1 MNEEIRNEEVMKDAN
16 PVEVV
21 SLTTPENVTP
31 KKARK
36 PKAPKARNVEELV
49 HEATKKMTDKEKD
62 ILIEY
67 LREEILKKDTQIEFH
82 KSNTQAALEKAQLA
96 ERQFATMEAYYADR
110 QEYITDQ
117 VKAFAN
123 AVLLATKGKIK

>member
-1 MNEEIRNEEVMKDAN
+1 MNEEIRNEEVMMDMAPLEAVTTKDA
-16 PVEVV
+16 P
-21 SLTTPENVTP
+21 TP

-36 PKAPKARNVEELV
+36 PRAPKARDIEELV
-49 HEATKKMTDKEKD
+49 NEATKKMTDKEKD

-96 ERQFATMEAYYADR
+96 ERQFASMEAYYADR